1 MKWVGGWGDA
11 DSISQYCLTASRY
24 SLEDLAMRAE
34 ETMVRAEYIG
44 WLRNMAEEGG
54 DSWAPLMEEMTE
66 LLGITDWDSYV
77 QMKAKYNP
85 TQY

>member
-11 DSISQYCLTASRY
+11 DSISQ
-24 SLEDLAMRAE
+24 
-34 ETMVRAEYIG
+34 VG
-44 WLRNMAEEGG
+44 VVRNMAEEGG